1 MHLYIDYYK
10 RKKYNMSNIRETP
23 GSVFDVKSLNT
34 LKLSDYFITIFN
46 FFYENLK
53 FLLQSVLSYYILIKL
68 AIARR
73 D

>member
-1 MHLYIDYYK
+1 
-10 RKKYNMSNIRETP
+10 MSNIRETP
-23 GSVFDVKSLNT
+23 GSVFNVKSLNN

-46 FFYENLK
+46 FFYENLN

>member
-1 MHLYIDYYK
+1 
-10 RKKYNMSNIRETP
+10 MSNIRETP
-23 GSVFDVKSLNT
+23 GNVFDVKSLNT

>member
-1 MHLYIDYYK
+1 
-10 RKKYNMSNIRETP
+10 MSNIRETP